1 MTTSTGDLKFVSL
14 ADSVFERIEG
24 DILSGKY
31 KKGETFT
38 ESKLS
43 ELFGVSRTPIR
54 EAIRRLEQEDLIRIT
69 TKGIEIKGIS
79 ASDIEDIYE
88 IRGRIEGLAA
98 KKCAGVIT
106 EEGLEHLKEIIDLQE
121 FYTGKGL
128 SEKVRDTDSA
138 FHESIY
144 SICGSG
150 IYLSVL
156 KNLHKRIKKYRK
168 LSIQD
173 PGRAKRAVAEHR
185 EIYDALKAH
194 DGELAEKLT
203 AMHIDNAR
211 TNIMKNFNE
220 LLQGES

>member
-106 EEGLEHLKEIIDLQE
+106 EEGLERLKEIIDLQE

>member
-1 MTTSTGDLKFVSL
+1 MTSSTGELKFISL
-14 ADSVFERIEG
+14 ADSVFEKIEG
-24 DILSGKY
+24 NILSGKY

-43 ELFGVSRTPIR
+43 QLFGVSRTPIR
-54 EAIRRLEQEDLIRIT
+54 EAIRKLEQEDLIRIT

-88 IRGRIEGLAA
+88 IRSRIEGLAA
-98 KKCAGVIT
+98 KKCAGIIT
-106 EEGLEHLKEIIDLQE
+106 EEGLEQLKEIIDLQE
-121 FYTGKGL
+121 FYTQKGL

-156 KNLHKRIKKYRK
+156 KNLHRRIKKYRK
-168 LSIQD
+168 LSIQR
-173 PGRAKRAVAEHR
+173 PERAKKAVLEHR
-185 EIYDALKAH
+185 EIYDALSKH

-211 TNIMKNFNE
+211 SNIMQNFNE
-220 LLQGES
+220 LSQGDS

>member
-88 IRGRIEGLAA
+88 IRSRIEGLAA
-98 KKCAGVIT
+98 KKCAGIIT

-173 PGRAKRAVAEHR
+173 PERAKRAVYEHR

>member
-88 IRGRIEGLAA
+88 IRGRIEGLAE
-98 KKCAGVIT
+98 KKCSGIIA

-173 PGRAKRAVAEHR
+173 PERAKRAVLEHR
-185 EIYDALKAH
+185 EIYDALKKH

>member
-1 MTTSTGDLKFVSL
+1 
-14 ADSVFERIEG
+14 
-24 DILSGKY
+24 
-31 KKGETFT
+31 
-38 ESKLS
+38 
-43 ELFGVSRTPIR
+43 VSRTPIR

-88 IRGRIEGLAA
+88 IRSRIEGLAA
-98 KKCAGVIT
+98 KKCAGIIT

-173 PGRAKRAVAEHR
+173 PERAKRAVAEHR
-185 EIYDALKAH
+185 EIYDALKVH

>member
-98 KKCAGVIT
+98 KKCAGIIA

-173 PGRAKRAVAEHR
+173 PERAKRAVLEHR
-185 EIYDALKAH
+185 EIYDALKKH